1 MRRAVTLA
9 TLLMLAA
16 LPGLAQTVA
25 FGGIKADVSAP
36 VELSADSLSVNQ
48 STGQAVFSGNV
59 RIGQGE
65 MKLAA
70 DEVVVHYAKDS
81 QQKIDTLEATGNV
94 TLVSGPDAA
103 EAERAVY
110 DVATGNITLSGQVL
124 LTQGQNI
131 LSGDSMQVNLA
142 DGTAQVTGRVR
153 SVLQPGG
160 N

>member
-70 DEVVVHYAKDS
+70 DEVVVHYVKDS

-110 DVATGNITLSGQVL
+110 EVATGNITLSGQVL